1 MIFKTINPTTE
12 ESIEEYETMPGEAVF
27 ELLAGCEAAFQNWK
41 NLSITER
48 IPYFRKLAEVLRN
61 NKEKYARLITIEMGK
76 PITESRSEIEKCA
89 WAAEVYAD
97 NAGTWLQDLVVAADG
112 KAHFVIYQPLGVILS
127 IMPWNFPFWQAL
139 RFGIPTLIAGNV
151 SMLKHSNT
159 VPRCALAIEEAFF
172 KAGFPEGVFRTI
184 LVGHDTVAELIASD
198 IIKGVSFTGSTEA
211 GAQVAELSGRHL
223 KKVVLELGG
232 SDPFIVLE
240 DADIE
245 FSAKNAV
252 LGRNINTGQSCIAAK
267 RFIILQEI
275 AEQFSTKFAELTANL
290 KVGDPLDELTQI
302 GPLVNAQALKNLEN
316 QVNDALAKGAKLLT
330 GGKRVASKGYFYEP
344 TVITNTTPAM
354 KVLTEE
360 VFGPVAPIIVAKD
373 EVEAIKI
380 ANSSEFG
387 LGGSVWTRDI
397 DRGERVAREIE
408 TGAVFV
414 NSITKSDPRMP
425 FGGVKKSGIGRE
437 LAQFGLKE
445 FVNIKGLNIYESK

>member
-1 MIFKTINPTTE
+1 MIFKTINPATE
-12 ESIEEYETMPGEAVF
+12 ETIAEYETMPREAVF

-61 NKEKYARLITIEMGK
+61 NKEKYAKLITIEMGK
-76 PITESRSEIEKCA
+76 TITESRSEIEKCA
-89 WAAEVYAD
+89 WTAEVYAD
-97 NAGTWLQDLVVAADG
+97 NAGAWLQDQAVAADG

-198 IIKGVSFTGSTEA
+198 IIQGVSFTGSTEA

-232 SDPFIVLE
+232 SDPFIVME
-240 DADIE
+240 DANIE
-245 FSAKNAV
+245 FSVKNAV

-267 RFIILQEI
+267 RFIILEEI
-275 AEQFSTKFAELTANL
+275 AEQFSTRFAELTANL
-290 KVGDPLDELTQI
+290 KVGDPFDELTQI
-302 GPLVNAQALKNLEN
+302 GPLVNAQALGNLEN

-330 GGKRVASKGYFYEP
+330 GGKRMALKGYFYEP

-373 EVEAIKI
+373 EAEAIKI

-408 TGAVFV
+408 TGSVFV

-445 FVNIKGLNIYESK
+445 FVNIKGLNIYEHK